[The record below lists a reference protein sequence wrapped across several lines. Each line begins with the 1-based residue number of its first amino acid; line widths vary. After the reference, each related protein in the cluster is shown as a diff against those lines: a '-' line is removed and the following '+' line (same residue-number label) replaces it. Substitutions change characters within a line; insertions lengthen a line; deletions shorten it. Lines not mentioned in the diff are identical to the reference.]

1 MYDANEKMSALSEG
15 MRLIERIKDEI
26 AGMGY
31 IGLENDLDDLMADFD
46 LERRDLQ
53 DAVLD
58 EYRQQEEEQER
69 EYYAAVI

>member
-31 IGLENDLDDLMADFD
+31 IGLENDLVDLMADFD
-46 LERRDLQ
+46 LKRRALQ
-53 DAVLD
+53 DDLLA
-58 EYRQQEEEQER
+58 EQREQEEEQER
-69 EYYAAVI
+69 EYYAAAV